1 MLQYLRTKY
10 GGALLIAS
18 VTTNS
23 KIIKILHIRLI

>member
-10 GGALLIAS
+10 GGALVNTS

-23 KIIKILHIRLI
+23 NIINILHVRLI